1 MARLK
6 QRLKII
12 SNGYS
17 TGTRV
22 SLDGHEIWCAGVTFE
37 IDATPGVAY
46 VTVRM
51 PVAECD
57 LEVDADVTETAAQ
70 NEGRRARVRHYE
82 TDRGATGC

>member
-12 SNGYS
+12 SNGYT

-22 SLDGHEIWCAGVTFE
+22 TLDGHKIECAGVTFE

-46 VTVRM
+46 VTMRM

-70 NEGRRARVRHYE
+70 NEERRAHVRHYE
-82 TDRGATGC
+82 TDRGVTRC